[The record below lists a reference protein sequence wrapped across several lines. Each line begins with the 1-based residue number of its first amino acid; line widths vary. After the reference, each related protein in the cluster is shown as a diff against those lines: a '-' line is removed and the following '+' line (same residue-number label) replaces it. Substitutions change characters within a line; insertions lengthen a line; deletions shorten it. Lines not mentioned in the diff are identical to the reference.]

1 MIITLNEYTLAL
13 LCGGVSCLTYVVIH
27 LNDIDENKLTKNND
41 DKKSATFANDITP
54 STSELSS
61 RRQSQLAARFRSQRA
76 ESVKNDHVV
85 FADEFN
91 EQDQKFAPHI
101 DHMEEESEVPRF
113 CFYFCKKVFP
123 TPALLR
129 TNSNCTYFCQKL
141 RSTYL
146 VMQLATL

>member
-1 MIITLNEYTLAL
+1 MWFP
-13 LCGGVSCLTYVVIH
+13 
-27 LNDIDENKLTKNND
+27 KNTD
-41 DKKSATFANDITP
+41 DKKSTTFANDITP

-113 CFYFCKKVFP
+113 YFAKKAVLP
-123 TPALLR
+123 T
-129 TNSNCTYFCQKL
+129 
-141 RSTYL
+141 L
-146 VMQLATL
+146 VL

>member
-27 LNDIDENKLTKNND
+27 LNDIDENKLTKNTD
-41 DKKSATFANDITP
+41 DKKSTTFANDITP

-113 CFYFCKKVFP
+113 YFAESSVANFG
-123 TPALLR
+123 
-129 TNSNCTYFCQKL
+129 
-141 RSTYL
+141 YL
-146 VMQLATL
+146 KDWTHNWQHCIKMCNVVCNDI